1 MSTITPSQ
9 FATLHPVHHLI
20 LDELIASA
28 PLSVLTLC
36 SSVHRRTLPVLYA
49 DICASPAV
57 FSGLRLKEG
66 YERTVEAL
74 KSTKTIRVR
83 DFTSIEALYSLAG
96 AEREQASVTSPSSP
110 ANNSHPYPRRY
121 TNLFLSLDSL
131 ELELPALE
139 TSKGPFVPAT
149 YHGYLEQREILA
161 RPPEESMEPLSHF
174 SVRRLSE
181 QLPNGVQ
188 KIVFHLDEGGSD
200 YWHEVR
206 QHLLYQR
213 PREAVIIV
221 KGTISADGALLRR
234 LFWKMGLYLPTESLN
249 AERLTV
255 FVDTDKPLD
264 QNDRDQVQRYV
275 IPVSEALAEYAQRL
289 AWRIRQENRALADG
303 YVEMRLVDHVEI
315 HMPLFGRVLEEMS
328 EEGRKQL
335 YQLVSDGRLVVR
347 DREESLADGV

>member
-9 FATLHPVHHLI
+9 FAALHPVHHLI
-20 LDELIASA
+20 LDDLIASA

-36 SSVHRRTLPVLYA
+36 SPVHRRTLPVLYA

-57 FSGLRLKEG
+57 FNGLRLKEG

-96 AEREQASVTSPSSP
+96 AEREQVSATSPSSP

-121 TNLFLSLDSL
+121 TNIFPSLDSL

-139 TSKGPFVPAT
+139 VQDDNDLIRAT
-149 YHGYLEQREILA
+149 YHSYLELRESLE
-161 RPPEESMEPLSHF
+161 RPP
-174 SVRRLSE
+174 E

-188 KIVFHLDEGGSD
+188 KIVFHPDDDGGSD
-200 YWHEVR
+200 YWYEVC

-213 PREAVIIV
+213 PREAIILV
-221 KGTISADGALLRR
+221 KATISVAVGLKPWRI
-234 LFWKMGLYLPTESLN
+234 FNTMGFNLPTEWPN

-255 FVDTDKPLD
+255 LIDTDEPLD
-264 QNDRDQVQRYV
+264 QNDRSQVQRYV
-275 IPVSEALAEYAQRL
+275 ISLERTMSEYARRL
-289 AWRIRQENRALADG
+289 TWRVNLRQENRTLADED
-303 YVEMRLVDHVEI
+303 VEMRLVNHVEI
-315 HMPLFGRVLEEMS
+315 HMLLLGRVLEKMS
-328 EEGRKQL
+328 EKERKQV
-335 YQLVSDGRLVVR
+335 YQLLSDGRLAVR
-347 DREESLADGV
+347 DREESLADGMYLMN